1 MELTRT
7 INSDKHYYLDETN
20 IVNAASFLKTMRV
33 FNDAKIQLYNAL
45 YDQRYLNR
53 GPLLEVAYPSF
64 LKKKFKSNDYY
75 NAAIYSAASG
85 QIASQKELKKY
96 YHTTITADLET
107 RDQKIQSV
115 QEEYNDNTPTCMITK
130 VSFDKQELLDYLKD
144 RADLFTRNS
153 LK

>member
-53 GPLLEVAYPSF
+53 GPLLEVAYPAF
-64 LKKKFKSNDYY
+64 LKKKFNDFFEQESPDFSQGK
-75 NAAIYSAASG
+75 NATVLQRLLSG
-85 QIASQKELKKY
+85 QCIPFVYWSLMY
-96 YHTTITADLET
+96 LLISRNYWIT
-107 RDQKIQSV
+107 
-115 QEEYNDNTPTCMITK
+115 
-130 VSFDKQELLDYLKD
+130 
-144 RADLFTRNS
+144 
-153 LK
+153 